1 MIQHKSSLSMY
12 CRVQI
17 MISPQILHLWYSII
31 PLSHWTDNSILKTCS
46 PISQPASVANRNAN
60 SATICMSEE
69 SHVNQGEQM
78 PEELALIF
86 ERTPH
91 ADNVNPIYSELSSS
105 IQHSSVDCKPSSWVQ
120 SQNQK
125 SINMSSR
132 INTIRNHNI
141 YVSSVLVLVLP
152 DYVLLSRWKKNS
164 SLRIM
169 NWSAMR
175 RMPELLV
182 PGMRIDIQVSRRL
195 SNDSLTKV
203 SQDVLVIFLHMHI
216 LTALNQIQ
224 IGQRFMRKCYNCEIQ
239 LLDCLWFNG
248 IFEMSLT
255 TSDMVQRSDSTLK
268 DLPRSMIFCLLSSST
283 LELPRQF
290 GMNKKEFVKEYL
302 GMWTLLTR
310 IDNIEVL
317 KDGVRIKD
325 WCHVLVNGTGFLN
338 DWKCMSSQ
346 DIRRIF

>member
-1 MIQHKSSLSMY
+1 MY
-12 CRVQI
+12 CGVQI

-125 SINMSSR
+125 GINMSSR

-152 DYVLLSRWKKNS
+152 DYVLLSR
-164 SLRIM
+164 
-169 NWSAMR
+169 
-175 RMPELLV
+175 
-182 PGMRIDIQVSRRL
+182 
-195 SNDSLTKV
+195 
-203 SQDVLVIFLHMHI
+203 
-216 LTALNQIQ
+216 
-224 IGQRFMRKCYNCEIQ
+224 
-239 LLDCLWFNG
+239 
-248 IFEMSLT
+248 
-255 TSDMVQRSDSTLK
+255 
-268 DLPRSMIFCLLSSST
+268 
-283 LELPRQF
+283 
-290 GMNKKEFVKEYL
+290 
-302 GMWTLLTR
+302 
-310 IDNIEVL
+310 
-317 KDGVRIKD
+317 
-325 WCHVLVNGTGFLN
+325 
-338 DWKCMSSQ
+338 
-346 DIRRIF
+346 